1 MNGRHAHFLFV
12 VDDKRIAAIL
22 KNTLDGLGYEMIDL
36 ELSRTGAL
44 VRVFIDRPGGVDV
57 GDCAIVSNHLTR
69 LLAVE
74 GVEYER
80 LEVSSPGLDR
90 PLKTVEDF
98 RRFAGE
104 RAQVK
109 MRLPLQGRKNF
120 VGVLRGADAAGIQL
134 EVDGALLSLDLSL
147 IDKARLVPNI

>member
-1 MNGRHAHFLFV
+1 M